1 MTFSDGFDH
10 LEALKDC
17 RGQIRDI
24 FILPGFDGH
33 QATIA
38 NTAKDPLF

>member
-24 FILPGFDGH
+24 FLLGFDGH